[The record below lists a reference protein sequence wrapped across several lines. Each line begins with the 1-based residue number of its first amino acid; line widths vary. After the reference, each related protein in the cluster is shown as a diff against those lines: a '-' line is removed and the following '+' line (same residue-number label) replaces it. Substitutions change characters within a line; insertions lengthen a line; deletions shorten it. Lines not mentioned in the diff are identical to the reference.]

1 MKYLCLLT
9 LILYCAWGYAQNGS
23 IVPFDK
29 AYKRVYT
36 ITKISDGARPA
47 MDGRLDEDFW
57 AKQAEWS
64 DPFVQV
70 MPYERTPT
78 ASPTKVK
85 LLYDNKYIYVGVY
98 CKDAFPEKMNR
109 FIGNRD
115 DNSIGDLVSVAFDTY
130 HDYRAAPEFNLN
142 SGGNKT
148 DLIVTDKL
156 GVNLS
161 WNAVW
166 EGRTHINRADS
177 SWTAEIRI
185 PFNQL
190 RYNRISESDI
200 WGLHVRRII
209 RRNNEVQ
216 NWSLIPLKNNGHV
229 FSFGEMH
236 GMTDLPKPR
245 GIEILPYVMGKYIK
259 EPEIPG
265 SPYQKGYLR
274 KGNAGLDAK
283 MAFSDYTLD
292 LTVNPDF
299 GQVALDPSVMNL
311 TAYETFYDENRPFF
325 QEGKHILDFPTGTDM
340 MFYTRRIG
348 ALPSLSP
355 EGIDNVTGFAETIE
369 NVPIIGA
376 LKLTGTNRRGVTL
389 GIVESVTAPSSI
401 RVTQNGTERSEAI
414 EPLTN
419 YTAARV
425 QKNWKGNTLLGGML
439 TSVNRALNEPHIE
452 NYRIRNAFTA
462 GIDFMQ
468 FFANR
473 LYYVDMKGMFSSLNG
488 SSEAV
493 TRLQRNAIHYYQR
506 TSGRDYLKV
515 DENRTSLNGT
525 GGYLKVGRKG
535 NAKWSFSET
544 FSWLSPGFDLNDI
557 GYLKQA
563 DKLSNET
570 VIEFRQTSAWKN
582 FRSNTLTLTQLN
594 QWNYGGRSYG
604 NSFILGWK
612 SMFLN
617 RYEVNLVQT
626 YGRNQVDSRCLRGG
640 PDIRFGEWYN
650 MEATVNTD
658 KAKRVMFMMQ
668 YSGNYNLYGDY
679 GFNTL
684 APSLTLRLGNHVYL
698 TGKFSYAWNPD
709 DMQYVST
716 IPLPTQSEPVYIV
729 GHMDQKTYGMTMK
742 LQVNVT
748 PDISLQWYG
757 APFTSTA
764 RFGDFK
770 KAINPESHL
779 RDNRFY
785 AFSSNEI
792 SLSDG
797 KYTVHTDSE
806 NYSFTNPDFNFNEF
820 RSNFV
825 ARWEY
830 RPGATLYFVWQHSMS
845 NRAGYFL
852 PGWDRN
858 LDRMFGLPSTNVFM
872 VKMNYWFNL

>member
-626 YGRNQVDSRCLRGG
+626 YGRNQVDSRRLRGG